1 MVTPLLKLNA
11 VSEDAPA
18 SEVWTVDDEIA
29 VVAVQHSMHVGGDV
43 HSNTGLRFHC
53 GSTDV
58 GGAVEA
64 IHLEQ
69 GVVGV
74 HGFVFKHI
82 QRHRRQDPVLQG
94 LENGGFVH
102 DAATSAVHQVPPAH
116 RAVRT
121 DMGHGGDPL
130 GIDQVMGFLG

>member
-1 MVTPLLKLNA
+1 MTPLLKLNA
-11 VSEDAPA
+11 VSEDVPA
-18 SEVWTVDDEIA
+18 SEAWPVDDEIA
-29 VVAVQHSMHVGGDV
+29 VVAVQHSMNVGGDV
-43 HSNTGLRFHC
+43 HANTGLRFRC

-69 GVVGV
+69 GVIGV

-82 QRHRRQDPVLQG
+82 QRHRRQDTVLQC
-94 LENGGFVH
+94 LENGGFVN
-102 DAATSAVHQVPPAH
+102 DTATSAVHQVPSAH

-121 DMGHGGDPL
+121 EIGHGGDPL
-130 GIDQVMGFLG
+130 GVDQVMGFLG